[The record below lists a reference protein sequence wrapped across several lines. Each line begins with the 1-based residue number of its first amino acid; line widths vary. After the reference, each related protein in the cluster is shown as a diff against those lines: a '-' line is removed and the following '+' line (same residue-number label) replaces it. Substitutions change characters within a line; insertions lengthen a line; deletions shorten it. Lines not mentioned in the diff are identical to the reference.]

1 MELCDLYLQEHD
13 YAKASFCMEEL
24 IMSNPHN
31 HLYHQ
36 RYAEVRLCYGLLYVG
51 LYFTFM
57 NFQSMAFGGKTKQN
71 KPQKPNLSAKCD
83 IADML

>member
-1 MELCDLYLQEHD
+1 MGDYEAWMELCDLYLQEHD

-36 RYAEVRLCYGLLYVG
+36 RYAEVRLGHELLFVG
-51 LYFTFM
+51 ITSH
-57 NFQSMAFGGKTKQN
+57 FQEF
-71 KPQKPNLSAKCD
+71 
-83 IADML
+83 